1 MTRLLSLIEY
11 IANLRGISILLVL
24 YAAVFGMILFTLG
37 QLSDV
42 TGGYGILDFDHGYSF
57 ERVQEVLGSYGAKG
71 MALNARIQILD
82 LFNPALYSMIAATLT
97 YLLWKGH
104 GPKWLALLP
113 VLGGLGDYME
123 NVTLFLMA
131 RSYPDISEGLVSL
144 SSTLSLVKNVL
155 LPIAILP
162 FLVGL
167 IYWLFR
173 VARARASGN
182 AS

>member
-11 IANLRGISILLVL
+11 LANWRGISILLVL
-24 YAAVFGMILFTLG
+24 YAAVFGTILFTLG

-42 TGGYGILDFDHGYSF
+42 TGGYGILDFDRGYSF
-57 ERVQEVLGSYGAKG
+57 ERVQEVLGSYGAEG
-71 MALNARIQILD
+71 MGLNARIQFLD

-97 YLLWKGH
+97 YLLWKGY
-104 GPKWLALLP
+104 GPSWLALLP
-113 VLGGLGDYME
+113 LLGGLGDYME

-131 RSYPDISEGLVSL
+131 RTHPDISEGLVSL

-155 LPIAILP
+155 LPIAFLP

-173 VARARASGN
+173 VVRARMSGN
-182 AS
+182 AT